1 MDVQA
6 VPEPADRAV
15 RAFLAA
21 FAQLRHDLPAAS
33 GVDSVAGLIRQT
45 RTREIPREGK
55 LRNGVEYAVHGVG
68 CRFTT
73 VAGVEID
80 VDIDDN
86 DTPVFDAWRLSNFV
100 DSDPDLGEPSMAELT
115 AAAQHLVAAGE
126 LREVRPGWYTTVN

>member
-1 MDVQA
+1 MNVRTES
-6 VPEPADRAV
+6 EPADRAV

-21 FAQLRHDLPAAS
+21 FAQLRHDLPAAA

-55 LRNGVEYAVHGVG
+55 LGNGVEYAVHGAG

-73 VAGVEID
+73 AAGVEID

-100 DSDPDLGEPSMAELT
+100 DSDPDLGELRIAELT
-115 AAAQHLVAAGE
+115 AAAQRLVAAGE
-126 LREVRPGWYTTVN
+126 FREARPGWYTTVS